1 MDRINIKFY
10 DSLNKLLKKDKR
22 DKELSLELKLR
33 QSVKDLIEAQWIPH
47 TEVGTIII
55 DGKKE
60 EFSFILKDGQE
71 IEVYPAFN
79 DVEEPKFQNL
89 INYPKKFILD
99 VHLGRLAKY
108 LRIFGIDTLYQN
120 YYSDEEI
127 VETALKEGRV
137 ILTRDRGILKR
148 RVVRYGYLIKSNE
161 SKEQLREIFL
171 NFDLLPEIK
180 PFLRCISCNGIV
192 ERVDKEEIIEELE
205 PLTRK
210 YYNEF
215 FKCTMCKKI
224 YWKGGH
230 WERMEEFADDFLNKF
245 LYSLRNYKK
254 NGPMEK
260 YNKEDLW
267 KN

>member
-22 DKELSLELKLR
+22 GKKLSLELKLR
-33 QSVKDLIEAQWIPH
+33 QSVKDLIEAQGIPH
-47 TEVGTIII
+47 TEVGMIII

-79 DVEEPKFQNL
+79 HVEEPKFQNL

-120 YYSDEEI
+120 YYSDKEI

-148 RVVRYGYLIKSNE
+148 RVVRYGYLIKSND

-171 NFDLLPEIK
+171 NFHLLPEIK
-180 PFLRCISCNGIV
+180 PFLRCISCNGIL
-192 ERVDKEEIIEELE
+192 ERVSKGEIMEELE

-215 FKCTMCKKI
+215 LRCTMCKKI

-230 WERMEEFADDFLNKF
+230 MERMEEFADKF
-245 LYSLRNYKK
+245 LCSLRHYKK

-260 YNKEDLW
+260 YNKEDIW